1 MTHKAHTVHTTDVAM
16 HMMMCTHTD
25 TCTTCAMNGV
35 AVVLVVVW
43 LPYILVTYRSV
54 LASLIS
60 HIQGGGLYIGGGH
73 CSITSSAV
81 SGNTAVSMLSLHMCE
96 TIIVVCLCPET
107 ECSM

>member
-1 MTHKAHTVHTTDVAM
+1 MCHDAVQTHTTDVAI

-25 TCTTCAMNGV
+25 TCTTCAVDGV

-73 CSITSSAV
+73 CSITSSTV
-81 SGNTAVSMLSLHMCE
+81 SGNEAVSISLCDP
-96 TIIVVCLCPET
+96 IIITAFGVYFM
-107 ECSM
+107 S